1 MAVPNLESIATHLFR
16 AAESRT
22 FERGV
27 RFAPE
32 VSSNMKKMAAHG
44 AHAILEAAHKKPD
57 GMAERSVRAGSRVGA
72 YTMVVFVDEM
82 ATQRLLTPD
91 YIKNHGNELREDL
104 WTKVRDILCPIWPI
118 C

>member
-1 MAVPNLESIATHLFR
+1 MVVPNHESIANHLFR

-27 RFAPE
+27 RFAPK
-32 VSSNMKKMAAHG
+32 VNAHMKEMAKHG
-44 AHAILEAAHKKPD
+44 ADAILDFANAMPD
-57 GMAERSVRAGSRVGA
+57 VMAERVRAGSRVGA

-82 ATQRLLTPD
+82 TTQRLLTPD
-91 YIKNHGNELREDL
+91 YIKHGDLLHEDL
-104 WTKVRDILCPIWPI
+104 WTKVRNILCPIWPI